1 MSLFHAD
8 HNGCVEIDKREPGP
22 ILLMHDDQLLKGKME
37 TILKR
42 LLLDTGKKEFD
53 WTKHRESWFS
63 VLATRVQMGST
74 SIDVAS
80 NLVAKGY
87 AILTGVTSKT
97 LQHSSRCPI
106 LFVLALPCV

>member
-22 ILLMHDDQLLKGKME
+22 ILLMHDDQVLEGKME

-42 LLLDTGKKEFD
+42 LLLDTGKYGFD
-53 WTKHRESWFS
+53 WTKHRESRFGY
-63 VLATRVQMGST
+63 LATRVQMGST

-80 NLVAKGY
+80 KLVAKGY
-87 AILTGVTSKT
+87 ANLTGATGKT
-97 LQHSSRCPI
+97 LQHSSTCPI